1 MSAPRM
7 TRQALARCTTTD
19 ADAAIT
25 AGAAVTNTA
34 AGAGVI
40 DTGAEKP
47 RRPENMVGTKNPDD
61 THPTPT

>member
-25 AGAAVTNTA
+25 AGAAVTDTA

-40 DTGAEKP
+40 NTGVEKP
-47 RRPENMVGTKNPDD
+47 RRRENIAGTKDPDD
-61 THPTPT
+61 TQPTPT

>member
-1 MSAPRM
+1 M

-19 ADAAIT
+19 AGAAIT
-25 AGAAVTNTA
+25 AGAGVTDTA

-47 RRPENMVGTKNPDD
+47 SIPENIVDTKNPDD
-61 THPTPT
+61 IQPTPT